1 MAESR
6 RERPQSEYRLAS
18 LASGTNRKYNHMDVS
33 VIIVNYKT
41 SQLLVQ
47 AIDSILNKTEDIVYE
62 IIVVDNHSQDDSE
75 RVVHERYGNRVTYL
89 PLAENV
95 GFGRA
100 NNEGAKIARGRY
112 LFLLNPDTWLLNN
125 AVKILSDFLDTH
137 DSAAIVGGNLYSSD
151 LNPNASFSRKLL
163 FPSWFME
170 ISYLSAWTLPRLVYG
185 KNFEFNHS
193 GRPLEVGFIIGADMM
208 IRTDVFHRLGGFD
221 LSFFMYAEETDLSYR
236 VAQAGFKSMSVPEA
250 RIVHMEGKSH
260 EYKEMQIQ
268 MRYDSRKI
276 YYAKH
281 HGKYYARIADLIH
294 RVTIWSRI
302 LGYTVIGQREK
313 KRQWYS
319 NLELFDSYNHKKGN
333 VSAKK

>member
-1 MAESR
+1 
-6 RERPQSEYRLAS
+6 
-18 LASGTNRKYNHMDVS
+18 MDVS

-41 SQLLVQ
+41 SRLLVD
-47 AIDSILNKTEDIVYE
+47 AIDSVFDKTEGISIEV
-62 IIVVDNHSQDDSE
+62 IVVDNHSQDDSE
-75 RVVHERYGNRVTYL
+75 RVIHERYGNRITYL

-137 DSAAIVGGNLYSSD
+137 DSVAIVGGNLYSPY

-170 ISYLSAWTLPRLVYG
+170 ISYLSAWILPRLVYG

-208 IRTDVFHRLGGFD
+208 IRADVFHRLGGFD
-221 LSFFMYAEETDLSYR
+221 PSFFMYSEETDLSYR
-236 VAQAGFKSMSVPEA
+236 VAQAGFKSISVPEA
-250 RIVHMEGKSH
+250 RIVHMEGESH
-260 EYKEMQIQ
+260 EYKEMQMQ
-268 MRYDSRKI
+268 MRYNSRKI
-276 YYAKH
+276 YYTKH

-302 LGYTVIGQREK
+302 LGYTIIGQREK

-333 VSAKK
+333 ASAKK